1 MFIETTFMKYGKG
14 PGGLVG
20 VTLQP
25 NVVKKWANRFHI
37 TTQILKD
44 LDDMREK
51 ARPKSQEFHKEEA
64 KVRRKSNKDDQAGI
78 RKVLEKC
85 INSFQRDLKSPV
97 NIYSGYVANKKVN
110 VHNSIKIG
118 QEQQSKF
125 QASLPNGFH
134 SPIMN
139 KIVTTKTSKRSV
151 KTGEVEFFNT
161 EVIYSRV
168 MCLLRIERIELE
180 EVLKYEL
187 APVPLSLL
195 ESNREMRHSTSKA
208 DLKKGFK

>member
-14 PGGLVG
+14 PGGIVG

-78 RKVLEKC
+78 RKVLESAL
-85 INSFQRDLKSPV
+85 IPFREIS
-97 NIYSGYVANKKVN
+97 KVL
-110 VHNSIKIG
+110 STYIQDMLPIK
-118 QEQQSKF
+118 
-125 QASLPNGFH
+125 
-134 SPIMN
+134 
-139 KIVTTKTSKRSV
+139 R
-151 KTGEVEFFNT
+151 
-161 EVIYSRV
+161 
-168 MCLLRIERIELE
+168 
-180 EVLKYEL
+180 
-187 APVPLSLL
+187 
-195 ESNREMRHSTSKA
+195 
-208 DLKKGFK
+208 

>member
-1 MFIETTFMKYGKG
+1 M
-14 PGGLVG
+14 
-20 VTLQP
+20 
-25 NVVKKWANRFHI
+25 
-37 TTQILKD
+37 
-44 LDDMREK
+44 
-51 ARPKSQEFHKEEA
+51 
-64 KVRRKSNKDDQAGI
+64 
-78 RKVLEKC
+78 
-85 INSFQRDLKSPV
+85 
-97 NIYSGYVANKKVN
+97 N

-134 SPIMN
+134 SSIMN
-139 KIVTTKTSKRSV
+139 KIVTTKSSKKSV
-151 KTGEVEFFNT
+151 KAGEVEFFNT

>member
-1 MFIETTFMKYGKG
+1 MIKLASE
-14 PGGLVG
+14 
-20 VTLQP
+20 
-25 NVVKKWANRFHI
+25 RFWKSALI
-37 TTQILKD
+37 PF
-44 LDDMREK
+44 REI
-51 ARPKSQEFHKEEA
+51 S
-64 KVRRKSNKDDQAGI
+64 
-78 RKVLEKC
+78 KVL
-85 INSFQRDLKSPV
+85 ST
-97 NIYSGYVANKKVN
+97 YSGYVANKKVN

-125 QASLPNGFH
+125 QATLPNGFH

-139 KIVTTKTSKRSV
+139 KVVTTKSSKKSV
-151 KTGEVEFFNT
+151 KAGEVEFFNT